1 MDFSKNRIYVANL
14 MHTENEDLYSIILMY
29 LFQVNNNDIII
40 MGDIDAFPMRRSLLE
55 PFENFPN
62 KKVWI
67 FQYDATIQNGWTFAM
82 TYTGT

>member
-1 MDFSKNRIYVANL
+1 
-14 MHTENEDLYSIILMY
+14 
-29 LFQVNNNDIII
+29 